1 MESNL
6 LKWEKQLELR
16 EKEMMLPPTP
26 QPGRKKILG
35 PEKNNTTGSKATR
48 LLKKERQSSVERAL
62 SRNNSNSDIVPLS
75 SPHSGRRIP
84 QGRNS
89 SLNR

>member
-16 EKEMMLPPTP
+16 EKELMLPPTP

-48 LLKKERQSSVERAL
+48 LLKKER
-62 SRNNSNSDIVPLS
+62 
-75 SPHSGRRIP
+75 
-84 QGRNS
+84 
-89 SLNR
+89 